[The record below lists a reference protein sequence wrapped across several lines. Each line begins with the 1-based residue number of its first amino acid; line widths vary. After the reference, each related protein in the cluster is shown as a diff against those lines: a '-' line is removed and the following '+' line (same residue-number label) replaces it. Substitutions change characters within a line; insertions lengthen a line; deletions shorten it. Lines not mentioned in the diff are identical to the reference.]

1 MDDLNGRVAVVTGG
15 GSGIGRGIALTLGAE
30 GMTVAVADIH
40 ASNAEAV
47 AAEIESAGG
56 RAFGIGVDVTSVES
70 LAAAAKQI
78 VARAGGV
85 NLLCANAGV
94 LARIGPLADHSI
106 EDWEYTLSVNV
117 LGIVKTVSAFLP
129 ALRASAP
136 DAHIV
141 TTASLGG
148 MVAEVRA
155 PIGAYIASKYACV
168 GYSEMLRAE
177 LAGAGHRR
185 LGAVPRRRRVEP
197 DRDVRR
203 EPTRRVRRAGRSA
216 ARLDGRRGRRR
227 QRARRAGDARR
238 GRGADRGPRDPREPL
253 PRAHPP
259 ADEAARRRPLP
270 GDARRLRLRRARLR
284 ARSVSAPDP
293 AYARSVQAQSAASGA
308 RTAAS

>member
-30 GMTVAVADIH
+30 GMTVAVADIQQ
-40 ASNAEAV
+40 SNAEAV
-47 AAEIESAGG
+47 AAEIEAAGG

-70 LAAAAKQI
+70 LAAAAKEI

-94 LARIGPLADHSI
+94 LARIGPLADHTI

-117 LGIVKTVSAFLP
+117 MGVVKTVAAFLP

-141 TTASLGG
+141 NTASLGG
-148 MVAEVRA
+148 LTAEVRA
-155 PIGAYIASKYACV
+155 PLGAYIASKYACV

-177 LAGAGHRR
+177 LAGEGIGVSVLCPGVVASNLTATSAENRPDAFGEQAAPQ
-185 LGAVPRRRRVEP
+185 LAAVAR
-197 DRDVRR
+197 
-203 EPTRRVRRAGRSA
+203 RSA
-216 ARLDGRRGRRR
+216 LPPRSPR
-227 QRARRAGDARR
+227 GDARR
-238 GRGADRGPRDPREPL
+238 GRGADRGPRDPGEPL

-259 ADEAARRRPLP
+259 AGEAARRRSLP
-270 GDARRLRLRRARLR
+270 GDARRLRLR
-284 ARSVSAPDP
+284 AP
-293 AYARSVQAQSAASGA
+293 ASG
-308 RTAAS
+308 